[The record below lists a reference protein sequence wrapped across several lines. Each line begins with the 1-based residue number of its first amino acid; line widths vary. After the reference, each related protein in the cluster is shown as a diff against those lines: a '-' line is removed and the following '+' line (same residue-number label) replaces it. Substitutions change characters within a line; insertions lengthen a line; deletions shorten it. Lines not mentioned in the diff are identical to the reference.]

1 MRNRLRFRLWVKLAL
16 FGVAAVVV
24 THALD
29 MAIGLGIAS
38 GAIAREQM
46 ELGEDFAR
54 LVAHQATNAVLTDDQ
69 VELQDIVA
77 RATEGRHV
85 AYCFIERNGELL
97 ASSFADRTPEALVG
111 LRGRQG
117 LSDGAPIIV
126 RDASLRIVDVAAP
139 MLGGSAGWVRLGLD
153 MRTMAETRR
162 RMAVRLGLQAL
173 GVIAVGV
180 LVALLVGR
188 RMARPVGELL
198 AAADRL
204 DPRDDVRHVSV
215 RGSDELGELS
225 ERFNSMVDRLK
236 VAHEEHQAS
245 IRKSAESQRLAALG
259 SLMAGVAHEVNN
271 PLAGLKNCVSA
282 LKKNELPPQS
292 EAEYLELMST
302 SVDRIEEIV
311 CRLLDF
317 GRPQP
322 LRLKPETPERLAREA
337 ASLVLPLVKARQ
349 VALEVSVE
357 EGAHK
362 LVLADRHQITQALL
376 NLLLNALYVTPTGG
390 RVRLSVWRRDGRCGV
405 GVVDEGPGIPVP
417 LRGRVLDPF
426 FSTKPEGEGTG
437 LGLTVTRAIVDAHG
451 GELTFEFPERGT
463 VATVWL
469 KISPGESLGGQP

>member
-1 MRNRLRFRLWVKLAL
+1 MSHRRRFRLWVKLAL
-16 FGVAAVVV
+16 FGVAMVVV

-46 ELGEDFAR
+46 ELGEEVAR
-54 LVAHQATNAVLTDDQ
+54 LVARQATNAVLTDDQ

-77 RATEGRHV
+77 RAAEGRHV
-85 AYCFIERNGELL
+85 TYCFIERNGELL
-97 ASSFADRTPEALVG
+97 ASSFVDRTPKALVD
-111 LRGRQG
+111 LRRR
-117 LSDGAPIIV
+117 LSLAEGESVIV
-126 RDASLRIVDVAAP
+126 RDGAIRYVDVAKP
-139 MLGGSAGWVRLGLD
+139 ILGGSAGWVRLGMD
-153 MRTMAETRR
+153 MQTMAETRR

-173 GVIAVGV
+173 GVIVVGV

-188 RMARPVGELL
+188 RMARPVGALL

-204 DPRDDVRHVSV
+204 DPRDEVRHVLV
-215 RGSDELGELS
+215 RGSGEFAELT

-245 IRKSAESQRLAALG
+245 IKKSAEGQRLAALG

-271 PLAGLKNCVSA
+271 PLAGLKNCLNA
-282 LKKNELPPQS
+282 LKRHELAPES
-292 EAEYLELMST
+292 EAEYLELMSG

-311 CRLLDF
+311 RRLLDF

-322 LRLKPETPERLAREA
+322 LRLKPEPVGRLAREA
-337 ASLVLPLVKARQ
+337 AGLVLPLVKEKG
-349 VALEVSVE
+349 LELE
-357 EGAHK
+357 LNLDEGAQTP
-362 LVLADRHQITQALL
+362 VLADRHQVAQALL
-376 NLLLNALYVTPTGG
+376 NLLLNAIYVTARGG
-390 RVRLSVWRRDGRCGV
+390 QVRVRVRHRGGHSGLAVE
-405 GVVDEGPGIPVP
+405 DEGPGIPVP
-417 LRGRVLDPF
+417 LRERVLDPF

-437 LGLTVTRAIVDAHG
+437 LGLSVTRAIIDAHG

-469 KISPGESLGGQP
+469 RSCPAESGGS